1 MISDVTIV
9 IVLGNDTLCPYN
21 VVLHVHQLSPLS
33 LFWGFKLDCFS
44 EDLHISHLKSKAR
57 NFGSQGILKT
67 KIGQVRSLGPV
78 NHVRN
83 AKEKFLK
90 ETVNTQILTV
100 KQLYC

>member
-1 MISDVTIV
+1 MWSYMSI
-9 IVLGNDTLCPYN
+9 NCP
-21 VVLHVHQLSPLS
+21 LSP
-33 LFWGFKLDCFS
+33 FS
-44 EDLHISHLKSKAR
+44 GALNWTVYISHLKSKAR
-57 NFGSQGILKT
+57 SFGSQGILKT